1 MSPST
6 MTTHRASAVG
16 SPGEPPAGSDLRSGV
31 PSTPAAAGRAR
42 RRWAIALACVSALVA
57 VRPSHAAGTYY
68 VDASSPSCSKSGP
81 GTATQP
87 YCSITSATNAH
98 KGAGI
103 TIIVRPGVYP
113 EQVTVPASGSSA
125 SPFVLQAQ
133 GGTVVVDGADHFG
146 AASQWV
152 LYSGDVWLAASV
164 NWSPLQVFA
173 DGARLAAS
181 GASPASLPAGT
192 FRWVSKQGLYV
203 NVGGG
208 NPGDHQARVR
218 HRTYGFVLSGRS
230 YVTLDGFTVTRTEDR
245 TIYLSSCSNCTITHN
260 TVNFA
265 NKYGIEVKG
274 G

>member
-1 MSPST
+1 MSWSR

-16 SPGEPPAGSDLRSGV
+16 SSCQPPASSDLRGGV

-42 RRWAIALACVSALVA
+42 RRWAIAIACVSALA
-57 VRPSHAAGTYY
+57 AAHPSLAAGTYY
-68 VDASSPSCSKSGP
+68 VDGSSPSCSKSGP

-87 YCSITSATNAH
+87 YCSITAATNSH

-133 GGTVVVDGADHFG
+133 GGTVVVDGADDFG
-146 AASQWV
+146 SAAKWV
-152 LYSGDVWLAASV
+152 PYSGNVWLAASV

-173 DGARLAAS
+173 EGARLAAS
-181 GASPASLPAGT
+181 GASPASLPAGSY
-192 FRWVSKQGLYV
+192 RWVSKQGLYV

-208 NPGDHQARVR
+208 NPGDHQARVG
-218 HRTYGFVLSGRS
+218 HRTYGFLLSG
-230 YVTLDGFTVTRTEDR
+230 
-245 TIYLSSCSNCTITHN
+245 
-260 TVNFA
+260 
-265 NKYGIEVKG
+265 
-274 G
+274 